1 MPAQVEVD
9 DGAELRYHL
18 ARRRTLEPRTSVEDL
33 MAKFEITPSESASNR
48 QSRASSPTGSN
59 LSRASSA
66 RNDSV
71 YGEIDLPLKTVHD
84 QRRRGSR
91 KD

>member
-71 YGEIDLPLKTVHD
+71 YGEIDLPKTVHD

>member
-1 MPAQVEVD
+1 MPAQVED
-9 DGAELRYHL
+9 DGAELRAHL

-33 MAKFEITPSESASNR
+33 MANFSITPSESASNR
-48 QSRASSPTGSN
+48 PSRASSPTGSN

-71 YGEIDLPLKTVHD
+71 YDEIEFPSKTVEE
-84 QRRRGSR
+84 QRRKGWR